1 MFARG
6 RSGEWQRT
14 NTVRPYDIISKDGDH
29 MKMYH
34 IALTENQ
41 VGKYAIL
48 TGDPGRVE
56 HIAQYLD
63 NPEFCASNRE
73 YTSWAGYIGGEK
85 VNVTSVGIGGPSM
98 AIGVEELF
106 KLGCRN
112 FIRIGTCGGISL
124 DVKAGDIVI
133 ANAAVRQEG
142 TGCEYLP
149 LSYPAVSDFGI
160 SLALKTAVQS
170 CRANG
175 DYHIGVVQSK
185 DSFYGEMEPERMPI
199 KEYLQNLWAVYK
211 RSGVLASEMECA
223 SLFLTAASLGAKAGA
238 VLLSIWNE
246 ERRKELGDDTEFH
259 DTDVMYKI
267 AIQAIGDLIKTA
279 SNRQ

>member
-1 MFARG
+1 
-6 RSGEWQRT
+6 
-14 NTVRPYDIISKDGDH
+14 

-73 YTSWAGYIGGEK
+73 YTSWAGYIDGEK
-85 VNVTSVGIGGPSM
+85 VNIMSVGIGGPSM

-106 KLGCRN
+106 KLGCRH

-142 TGCEYLP
+142 TGSEYLP
-149 LSYPAVSDFGI
+149 LSYPAVSDFDI
-160 SLALKTAVQS
+160 TAALKLAVQEVRS
-170 CRANG
+170 KG

-199 KEYLQNLWAVYK
+199 REHLQQLWEIYK
-211 RSGVLASEMECA
+211 RSNVLASEMECA
-223 SLFLTAASLGAKAGA
+223 ALFLTAASLGAKAGA
-238 VLLSIWNE
+238 VLLPIWNE
-246 ERRKELGDDTEFH
+246 ERRRELGDNSEFH
-259 DTDVMYKI
+259 DTDVMYDI
-267 AIQAIGDLIKTA
+267 AVKAIEILIGEKL
-279 SNRQ
+279 